1 MGTATPDQIQAA
13 LTPEQLGQFSSAS
26 ILKNQD
32 ALDAIRVSLSTELT
46 SQFDSMIASF
56 RETLGRGV
64 DGLFLVMAAGC
75 LAALILVCLV
85 KLPKKE

>member
-13 LTPEQLGQFSSAS
+13 LTPEQLEQFSSAS

-32 ALDAIRVSLSTELT
+32 ALDAIRVSLPTELT

-56 RETLGRGV
+56 RRRWAVAWT
-64 DGLFLVMAAGC
+64 DC
-75 LAALILVCLV
+75 SW
-85 KLPKKE
+85 